1 MHFLDTN
8 TLIYFFKGQGRV
20 AERLLATVPSALG
33 VPAPVLY
40 ELEYGLA
47 RSNAP
52 DKRRAQLAEFLRS
65 TRLIDF
71 DAACAQA
78 AGALR
83 AELESAGQPI
93 GTLDGLI
100 AGTALAHGAI
110 LVTHNTREFSR
121 IAGLRLEDWYD

>member
-1 MHFLDTN
+1 MHLLDTN

-20 AERLLATVPSALG
+20 AERLLTMAPSALG

-52 DKRRAQLAEFLRS
+52 EKRRTQLAEFLRS
-65 TRLIDF
+65 ARLIDF
-71 DAACAQA
+71 DANCAQA
-78 AGALR
+78 AGKLR
-83 AELESAGQPI
+83 AELEFAGQPI
-93 GTLDGLI
+93 GPLDGLI
-100 AGTALAHGAI
+100 AGTALAHGAT
-110 LVTHNTREFSR
+110 LVTHNTREFAR

>member
-1 MHFLDTN
+1 MHLLDTN

-20 AERLLATVPSALG
+20 AEHLLAHSPAELG
-33 VPAPVLY
+33 VPAIVLH

-47 RSNAP
+47 RSQAP
-52 DKRRAQLAEFLRS
+52 ARRKAQLAEFMRVA
-65 TRLIDF
+65 RLIEF
-71 DAACAQA
+71 DAACARA

-83 AELESAGQPI
+83 FELEAVGTPI
-93 GTLDGLI
+93 GPFDALI
-100 AGTALAHGAI
+100 AATALAHGSV